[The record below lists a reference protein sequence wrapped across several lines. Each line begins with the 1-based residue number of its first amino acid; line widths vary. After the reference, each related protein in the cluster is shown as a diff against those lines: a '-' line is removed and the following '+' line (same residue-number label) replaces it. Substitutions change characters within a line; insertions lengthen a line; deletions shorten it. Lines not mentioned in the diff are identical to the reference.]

1 MLDCFINKS
10 LLKNQLLAIVC
21 LNRTAAKAVRSNSS
35 SVHSVL
41 TSSRSSSSK
50 ASSQFTIKQKFSHEI
65 LLLKHSQTDYF
76 YSQTTLRTQYKQK
89 IETTICCW

>member
-21 LNRTAAKAVRSNSS
+21 LNRTAAKAVRS

-41 TSSRSSSSK
+41 TSRNRSSSSK